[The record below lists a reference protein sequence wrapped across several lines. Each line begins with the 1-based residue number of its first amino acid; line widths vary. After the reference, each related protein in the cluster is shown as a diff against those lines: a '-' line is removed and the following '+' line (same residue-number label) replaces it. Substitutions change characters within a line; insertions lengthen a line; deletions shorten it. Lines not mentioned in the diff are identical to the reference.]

1 MATGLTRRTLLKG
14 GLAVG
19 TGLALGFDLVPR
31 HIVPGVPAAPGAS
44 AATLFTPSVW
54 LRIDADGIVTIVN
67 SVPEMGQGTST
78 SMPMVVAD
86 ELEADWAKVRV
97 EQAPADPQYAN
108 PRTGVQAYGGSRGLR
123 DHVMVWRRAGAAAR
137 EMLKE
142 AAAGQWGVPVSEVDA
157 QLGIVTHRPT
167 GRQLTYGE
175 LADKATQL
183 PVPQNPPLKTP
194 DQFRYIGKDVP
205 RQDVPLKVDGRA
217 VFGID
222 VMLPGLLVAVVD
234 RCPVFGGSVATLD
247 DTAARAVPGVRHVVR
262 ISSGVAVVANG
273 YWAARKGRE
282 ALQVTWNEG
291 PRAHLTSAEI
301 SREYEVAAK
310 QPGLV
315 AKQQGDA
322 QAALGGAAKPI
333 EAVYEVPYLAHAT
346 MEPQNCTARVT
357 ADGCEVWAPTQAPG
371 PTQEVAAKLTGL
383 PKERVTVHTTFL
395 GGGFGRRGETDFVTE
410 AVETAKAVG
419 APVKVIWSREDDMQ
433 HDFYRPAT
441 YNVFRAALDDQGRP
455 VAWHHRIVGPGI
467 QIQKGRAKP
476 DAIDGAAVE
485 GAANMPYD
493 VPSLL
498 VEFHLKDPGVPVG
511 FWRSVGASQNAFI
524 VESFVDELA
533 HAAGKDPVEFRRALL
548 GKSPRHRGVL
558 DLAAAKA
565 GWGAPLPA
573 GRHRGVAVAFSYGSY
588 AAEVAE
594 VSVADDG
601 QVRVHRVV
609 CALDAGFV
617 VNPDQVRAQ
626 MEGGMI
632 WGLSAALRG
641 QITLDG
647 GRVQQSNFHDYP
659 IVRINEAPVLEVYVV
674 ESAEEPGGVG
684 EPGVPPLAPAVCN
697 AIFAATGKRIRR
709 LPISLTDLKK
719 A

>member
-1 MATGLTRRTLLKG
+1 MAIGLSRRTLLKG

-19 TGLALGFDLVPR
+19 AGLALGFDLVPR
-31 HIVPGVPAAPGAS
+31 RILSGVPAPPGAS

-54 LRIDADGIVTIVN
+54 LKIDADGIVTIVN

-97 EQAPADPQYAN
+97 EQAPADAQYAN

-123 DHVMVWRRAGAAAR
+123 DHLMVWRRAGAAAR

-142 AAAGQWGVPVSEVDA
+142 AAAGQWGVPASEVDA

-175 LADKATQL
+175 LADKASQL
-183 PVPQNPPLKTP
+183 PVPQSPPLKTP

-205 RQDVPLKVDGRA
+205 RQDIPLKVDGRA

-222 VMLPGLLVAVVD
+222 VMLPGLLVALVE
-234 RCPVFGGSVATLD
+234 RCPVFGGSVATVD

-262 ISSGVAVVANG
+262 ISSGVAVVADG

-282 ALQVTWNEG
+282 ALHVTWNEG
-291 PRAHLTSAEI
+291 PRVQLASAEI
-301 SREYEVAAK
+301 SREYEAAAK

-315 AKQQGDA
+315 AKQVGDA
-322 QAALGGAAKPI
+322 QAVLGTAAKPI

-357 ADGCEVWAPTQAPG
+357 PDGCEVWAPTQAPG

-455 VAWHHRIVGPGI
+455 AAWHHRIVGPGI

-524 VESFVDELA
+524 VESFADELA
-533 HAAGKDPVEFRRALL
+533 HAAGKDPVEFRRGLL
-548 GKSPRHRGVL
+548 GKAPRHRGVL

-565 GWGAPLPA
+565 GWGTPLPA

-601 QVRVHRVV
+601 QLRVHRVV
-609 CALDAGFV
+609 CALDCGFV

-641 QITLDG
+641 QITLAG

-659 IVRINEAPVLEVYVV
+659 LVRINEAPALEVHLV

-684 EPGVPPLAPAVCN
+684 EPGVPPLTPAVCN
-697 AIFAATGKRIRR
+697 AIFAATGKRIRH